1 MDMPSTKQNL
11 SLLCSFK
18 FGKKKEDHSKLTVVT
33 VLPSCPLFFEKGHFC
48 LFKIATQ
55 GVSL

>member
-1 MDMPSTKQNL
+1 MFCPPVLRFCKR
-11 SLLCSFK
+11 
-18 FGKKKEDHSKLTVVT
+18 KKNDIV
-33 VLPSCPLFFEKGHFC
+33 C